1 MTRYSKFLTVAAIL
15 VASVTIFMITGCSN
29 DGPVGP
35 ASISEN
41 GDPVGPPDADQALWD
56 TVLGME
62 DLWGTDDEVE
72 YNTGV
77 TRLPFPDS
85 PDQLMANFLTIYETM
100 QVYDYLRTMHPEF
113 ETILQPSTMFEFPD
127 VGPTL
132 SRYEEQNVHKR
143 MFSTQAVTDPDGNLV
158 PGVQAIVFDVFE
170 KMAPWEIADPD
181 GMFPD
186 ALWAPYQVSIMWD
199 RGQSYSTMRV
209 EGIIHFYVVSRDFE
223 YKDEARQFFQM
234 IGQVD
239 LTGNIKA
246 TEESS
251 WGTVKALFR

>member
-1 MTRYSKFLTVAAIL
+1 MTKYSKFLTVAAVL
-15 VASVTIFMITGCSN
+15 VVSLTIFMIAGCSN
-29 DGPVGP
+29 GGPVGP
-35 ASISEN
+35 TSVSEN
-41 GDPVGPPDADQALWD
+41 GDPVGPPDPDQALWD

-62 DLWGTDDEVE
+62 DLWGPDDEVE

-85 PDQLMANFLTIYETM
+85 PEKLMANFKTIYETM
-100 QVYDYLRTMHPEF
+100 EVYDYLRTMHPDF
-113 ETILQPSTMFEFPD
+113 LTILQSSTMDEFPD

-158 PGVQAIVFDVFE
+158 PGVSTIVFDVFQQL
-170 KMAPWEIADPD
+170 APWETADPD
-181 GMFPD
+181 GLFPD
-186 ALWAPYQVSIMWD
+186 ALWAPYQVSILWN
-199 RGQSYSTMRV
+199 RGQTFSTLRV
-209 EGIIHFYVVSRDFE
+209 EGIINFYVVSRDIE

-239 LTGNIKA
+239 LTDSNKA
-246 TEESS
+246 TEGTS
-251 WGTVKALFR
+251 WGTVKAIFR